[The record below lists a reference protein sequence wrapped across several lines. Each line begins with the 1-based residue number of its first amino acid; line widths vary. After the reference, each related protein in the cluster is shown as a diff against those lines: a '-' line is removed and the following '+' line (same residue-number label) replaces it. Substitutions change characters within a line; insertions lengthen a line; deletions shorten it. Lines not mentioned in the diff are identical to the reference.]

1 MLKIYIA
8 DDDTNIVKILKNII
22 NKKQLG
28 MVVGFC
34 YDGETVL
41 DEIEECNPDILI
53 IDYLMPNKDGASV
66 VKEVHKKYKN
76 IYCIIISQ
84 VSDEEMIKD
93 SYDSGIEY
101 FVSKPINILEIE
113 NAIKMVK
120 EKVEMAAII
129 KKIKDMISIEKETK
143 KPNDNKEQIDCIKL
157 ILSQIGILGEKGS
170 YDIINICKYII
181 NNKIYEPLSIKN
193 VCLDLG
199 YKPKTIKQRMRR
211 AINIGLINI
220 ANAGIEDYMNDYF
233 VKYSNT
239 LFDFESVKKEMD
251 YIRGK
256 GDLRG
261 SVNVTKFIE
270 SLLIQSRM
278 K

>member
-28 MVVGFC
+28 MVVGFS

-66 VKEVHKKYKN
+66 VKEVHRKYKN

-129 KKIKDMISIEKETK
+129 KKIKDMISIEKEIK

-170 YDIINICKYII
+170 YDIISICKYII
-181 NNKIYEPLSIKN
+181 NNKLYEPLSIKN

-261 SVNVTKFIE
+261 SVNITKFIE